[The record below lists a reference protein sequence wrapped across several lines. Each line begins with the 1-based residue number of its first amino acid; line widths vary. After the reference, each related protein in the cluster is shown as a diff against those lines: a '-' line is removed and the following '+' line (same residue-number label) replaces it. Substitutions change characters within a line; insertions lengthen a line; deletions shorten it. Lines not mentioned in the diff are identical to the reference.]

1 MKSAVVVVG
10 MVLALIW
17 GSWLAAREITP
28 GAAAG
33 QQQAQAVSAG
43 GTILKSISPVEALR
57 MQQTRDDLVFLDVRT
72 PKERSYGAIPGT
84 RLVSIYDLMKGVLPL
99 PKEKPILLVCA
110 VGGRSYVAA
119 QVMSRQGFRE
129 VYNLSGGIKA
139 WVQSG
144 LPVAQDPAG
153 SGQPGR

>member
-1 MKSAVVVVG
+1 MKSTVVVVG
-10 MVLALIW
+10 IAMVLVW

-33 QQQAQAVSAG
+33 QQQMAQAVSPAG
-43 GTILKSISPVEALR
+43 GILKSISPVEALR

-84 RLVSIYDLMKGVLPL
+84 RLVSIYDLMKGGLPL

-144 LPVAQDPAG
+144 LPVEQDPAV
-153 SGQPGR
+153 SGR